1 MNGWSDIRKLLN
13 NDATVREETG
23 VKEVKPELLST
34 ETGFKYVGVRVLEV
48 VRAWV
53 RAGAGELAGVSEVWS
68 DS

>member
-34 ETGFKYVGVRVLEV
+34 ETGFKYVGVSVLEV
-48 VRAWV
+48 VRACV
-53 RAGAGELAGVSEVWS
+53 RACVHADCNYS
-68 DS
+68 